1 MVRHHLQGYQTD
13 LGIADCYFIPARFN
27 PLPQLGE
34 HYPGGIGGA
43 VGGIAAT
50 RQGTQEGASAL
61 SGHGYHVHLPAS
73 IVMAYAAAL
82 HGGLLRSGKHFL
94 TLINLAF
101 HACKGTKITRNEQT
115 TRLSVKCR
123 FLLKHDY
130 LLPVSLPYLQ
140 FFITLHLL

>member
-1 MVRHHLQGYQTD
+1 MVRHHLQGYD
-13 LGIADCYFIPARFN
+13 FDFRIIAGNALPLIMY

-61 SGHGYHVHLPAS
+61 SGHDYHVHLPAS

-123 FLLKHDY
+123 FLLKPDY
-130 LLPVSLPYLQ
+130 LSPVSLPCM
-140 FFITLHLL
+140 